1 MKNTNLFTIIT
12 KFLVIILPFY
22 VIISL
27 FLTNI
32 LHIPMAWFF
41 IKEFALVLLFWSLAF
56 EYIKDKKIP
65 KFDLLDYL
73 VFSFILYGVI
83 ITFANGLWLKSII
96 FGGRYDFMFLVVM
109 LIFKNSWNYLKISL
123 KKLLELFLY
132 SGFFAILLSSIFKFA
147 IWEKYLLNF
156 WFVNYSWSWIYSG
169 WVPNY
174 HWLEAT
180 GIKRFQWIFDWPNPM
195 AYFLIIYSFI
205 FLYMQK
211 NKKEYYVFLS
221 LAVLFWFLILTYSRS
236 ALLWVFSSIWLIFLL
251 DFKRLFKK
259 YKKTLSILVFLALI
273 FSLVFGYIFRDSF
286 KNIILRHGSTSG
298 HFERMEIWLKRFAK
312 KPLWAGLAEA
322 WPAFRSIYPDKQ
334 TKKDEVYYIPESW
347 YIQILIE
354 WGIIYFLLFL
364 AILLLILKWLFF
376 ESKIIFSMFL
386 AILVMNVFLHIF
398 ESTYLSILL
407 FIFIWLFLK
416 KE

>member
-32 LHIPMAWFF
+32 LHIPMAGFF
-41 IKEFALVLLFWSLAF
+41 IKEFALVLLFGSLAF

-83 ITFANGLWLKSII
+83 ITFANGLGLKSII

-109 LIFKNSWNYLKISL
+109 LIFKNSGNYLKISL

-147 IWEKYLLNF
+147 IGEKYLLNF
-156 WFVNYSWSWIYSG
+156 GFVNYSGSWIYSG
-169 WVPNY
+169 GVPNY
-174 HWLEAT
+174 HGLEAT
-180 GIKRFQWIFDWPNPM
+180 GIKRFQGIFDGPNPM

-236 ALLWVFSSIWLIFLL
+236 ALLGVFSSIGLIFLL

-298 HFERMEIWLKRFAK
+298 HFERMEIGLKRFAK
-312 KPLWAGLAEA
+312 KPLGAGLAEA
-322 WPAFRSIYPDKQ
+322 GPAFRSIYPDKQ

-354 WGIIYFLLFL
+354 GGIIYFLLFL
-364 AILLLILKWLFF
+364 AILLLILKGLFF

-407 FIFIWLFLK
+407 FIFIGLFLK